1 MTTIFVF
8 DFHIAQKNLNV
19 SHKLDD
25 DGEGV
30 DGGVRSIGIVLISY
44 LFINYNHMFTV
55 TEYSKQ
61 RFELRFYLDV
71 YFKVELNHNLVIIGL
86 FIVEVK
92 VPSSFHGINIHPSPF
107 NESKL
112 CFQRLGNGV
121 DIYREIAKNV
131 LVK

>member
-1 MTTIFVF
+1 MQT
-8 DFHIAQKNLNV
+8 V

-61 RFELRFYLDV
+61 RFELRFYLDADIQSYV
-71 YFKVELNHNLVIIGL
+71 NRSLVVIIGL

>member
-1 MTTIFVF
+1 MQT
-8 DFHIAQKNLNV
+8 V

-61 RFELRFYLDV
+61 RFELRRIM
-71 YFKVELNHNLVIIGL
+71 KELAHFFGDSVLQSRTKSQPGSTNIFSQIGKFLYSIADIQSYIDRSLVVIIGL

-92 VPSSFHGINIHPSPF
+92 GKFTIKQN
-107 NESKL
+107 L
-112 CFQRLGNGV
+112 L
-121 DIYREIAKNV
+121 D
-131 LVK
+131 

>member
-8 DFHIAQKNLNV
+8 DFHIAPKNLNV

-61 RFELRFYLDV
+61 RSELRFYLDV
-71 YFKVELNHNLVIIGL
+71 IIGL
-86 FIVEVK
+86 FIVKVK
-92 VPSSFHGINIHPSPF
+92 VPSSFHVSLITEKSLKYSNISF
-107 NESKL
+107 
-112 CFQRLGNGV
+112 
-121 DIYREIAKNV
+121 REWIFTER
-131 LVK
+131 